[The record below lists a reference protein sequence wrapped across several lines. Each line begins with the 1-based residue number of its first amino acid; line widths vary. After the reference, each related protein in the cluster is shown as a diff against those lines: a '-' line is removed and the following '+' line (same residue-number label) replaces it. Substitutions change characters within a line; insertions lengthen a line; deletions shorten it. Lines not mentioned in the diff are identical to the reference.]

1 MIRPCFALLTDRYF
15 DSVALDA
22 DECHAIVR
30 VFDKGHGEAIVG
42 NLVIDWYGPDD
53 DRKLFVRRGDDASG
67 IVEVAD
73 VAELRKLLLGGV
85 S

>member
-1 MIRPCFALLTDRYF
+1 MIRPCIALLTDRYF

-22 DECHAIVR
+22 DECRAIVR

-53 DRKLFVRRGDDASG
+53 DRQLYVRRGDDVSG
-67 IVEVAD
+67 IVEAAD
-73 VAELRKLLLGGV
+73 VAGLRALLGGV
-85 S
+85 L